1 MIIIRADRAKAKAVN
16 TELLTSGMVGP
27 QVKFV
32 FSNEWNGL
40 NKTAVFRAGDV
51 TIDVLDSQWNG
62 NICTIPNECLA
73 TSGNTITVGIY
84 GCNNDGDLIIPTVYA
99 RVGTV
104 RVGANPYGDD
114 NANPS
119 LPVYEQIRSSIG
131 KLSDLDT
138 VDKSN
143 LVAAINE
150 AAKTAD
156 NIVTYTEQSLTDEQK
171 AQVRENIGAVDIA
184 DLPTVY
190 PHPITRIESLDKTNL
205 IALRNLDSGTY
216 VLYGYFK
223 PFDGSTSTMTFG
235 SNILVSIVKKTSES
249 HVQIFYPNNNCVQYV
264 KITDTSYE
272 RKNVY
277 LNDLLSAVRF
287 DEAQELTETQQEQ
300 ARKNINAAEDGVQ
313 SDWLQNDPAAADYIK
328 NRICYDESS
337 TEEIEY
343 VDTIC
348 ESSGTHDLNMPL
360 ILGEKIRY
368 EFYST
373 SGAISYAGS
382 GIVTTDDNGTLMA
395 IFTVPGDITEDTDNA
410 VIKLY
415 ADHYVYAAGF
425 YENAVNGFSKMV
437 FIRSVPSTKI
447 KTIDPKYLPVVGGYD
462 IKASTTVTFEKSGE
476 WYSLGRY
483 GGASIGLEKFPV
495 DSAPLNGRL
504 PTKEELATA
513 KNFGGNIQAPWSGDL
528 QIIDIGDDN
537 FALSPYTDPS
547 HPTDLPVLMV
557 VNSSVTINN
566 VVIESGLYG
575 GRLALSSDIILD
587 VTSFEMDVQIIEPK
601 KIPAEYLDAEY
612 EYIKNIPGGYIESSL
627 ESVTITLGYD
637 WDGKIDTVGTVDY
650 GLCSGKFEYHELPT
664 KEDLRTATKIYTHKY
679 ERLDNGLTVYSSV
692 ETDTKFYVQ
701 DYNDFIYY
709 LSTKSSDSS
718 LKDACLVV
726 VLRSTKINNAPI
738 GKGVYLLNTYDN
750 STKMGTVYDSV
761 TIDYK
766 KNTCVKIP
774 SEFVESDFFIIK
786 VESGEDEFSIHSDTS
801 ASEIYDAV
809 QNGKYPLIVTLGIMF
824 LPSMINIT
832 QSVFTYTDE
841 ENGIKFIIT
850 FDNYGAKF
858 SFEEYSPTPIPKI
871 TSLDES
877 NIKTLRSLKNGVC
890 LLDGYFAPYTGSDST
905 LIFDP
910 PTLASINSTESVT
923 HVQIFEAY
931 NNQIQHLVITDTS
944 CETTSVLLNDL
955 NDTVLYTEQALTNE
969 EKSQALINIGAV
981 PNICVDRGTIIG
993 TFKNIDNKNAIVE
1006 DLIIACGIYYTIKP
1020 TSGTTEYSIS
1030 FSEDTDGTLTYDIS
1044 SNLTKNG
1051 YTVAITSSK
1060 KVFLNTWLVSIKVT
1074 GTSSTISGYT
1084 VTPYTDI
1091 RFPIDTITNGNQ
1103 IPVAVEYSDDS
1114 VPSNARKI
1122 FKITGKEPSGF
1133 VYNEIV
1139 TAYNQTEARDYIYSG
1154 SKAVYCKYDNPPFD
1168 WFFIGASSI
1177 VGGSYYRYSGYALKD
1192 GIIGTAE
1199 LMINSSNSSYWS
1211 FTFTQTSYSPLIVH
1225 ITASEDSGTSTST
1238 STSTSTDSVTTYTA
1252 DKTYDEIIAA
1262 AEKGPVYAEFEGQI
1276 YYQPYT
1282 LENGATIE
1290 FNSPVFYDTSSYSGN
1305 VVCSNT
1311 ITITTDNTIEVWF
1324 GSSDQY
1330 PVTVDTSVET
1340 LMEGM
1345 TPIVSSDL
1353 DGNLG
1358 WVATFPPSVRIVS
1371 STSGSNK
1378 VFDITVDDT
1387 GTIKATEVTL

>member
-343 VDTIC
+343 VDTRRN
-348 ESSGTHDLNMPL
+348 GDYTHDLNMPL

-368 EFYST
+368 EFYSKR
-373 SGAISYAGS
+373 GAISYAGS

-395 IFTVPGDITEDTDNA
+395 IFTVPGDITEDTDHA

-425 YENAVNGFSKMV
+425 YENAVQGFSKMV

-462 IKASTTVTFEKSGE
+462 IEASTTVTFEKSGN
-476 WYSLGRY
+476 WYNLGTYSGASLG
-483 GGASIGLEKFPV
+483 LEQFPV
-495 DSAPLNGRL
+495 DAAPLNGRL

-513 KNFGGNIQAPWSGDL
+513 KNFGGNIRAPWSGDL

-537 FALSPYTDPS
+537 FALSPYPDPS
-547 HPTDLPVLMV
+547 YPTDLPVLMV

-587 VTSFEMDVQIIEPK
+587 ITSFEMDVQTTEPK
-601 KIPAEYLDAEY
+601 KIPAEYLDTGNLRFNVWVKTVSNEGYTFGCSHSYDELKAAFDAGWTLSGLYSGFTLTVLPLGDDASLMFSYGPESMEKFAPVPLSGWSILRIDPENTISIEPNFDVPVFVDY
-612 EYIKNIPGGYIESSL
+612 DCFLTGNLSFSDGYSIDNSYVLEVIGDLVNGYMIGAFPTITINGLDEDFWGTNSGLVGQPMYFAGIKNGNVVYRTLGNEVELLFSKNSYGVWSIASVKYTAPIASYSL
-627 ESVTITLGYD
+627 ATASNGVYMLKNEFGVTISATNAGFQDHDLNIIRYEGKNYYLTGNEAENVGSDGVVHFRSFNGGEIVVNCTISSYSINAKSAADFYIGSMVYEGGLWKHTYYTYD
-637 WDGKIDTVGTVDY
+637 DAYQALRENGVIGFLKIIYMGT
-650 GLCSGKFEYHELPT
+650 
-664 KEDLRTATKIYTHKY
+664 
-679 ERLDNGLTVYSSV
+679 
-692 ETDTKFYVQ
+692 
-701 DYNDFIYY
+701 DFIGNPRLNY
-709 LSTKSSDSS
+709 TGH
-718 LKDACLVV
+718 
-726 VLRSTKINNAPI
+726 IN
-738 GKGVYLLNTYDN
+738 
-750 STKMGTVYDSV
+750 
-761 TIDYK
+761 
-766 KNTCVKIP
+766 
-774 SEFVESDFFIIK
+774 
-786 VESGEDEFSIHSDTS
+786 VESGTETLVFSTTALVDGVLKTF
-801 ASEIYDAV
+801 
-809 QNGKYPLIVTLGIMF
+809 TL
-824 LPSMINIT
+824 
-832 QSVFTYTDE
+832 YW
-841 ENGIKFIIT
+841 
-850 FDNYGAKF
+850 
-858 SFEEYSPTPIPKI
+858 
-871 TSLDES
+871 
-877 NIKTLRSLKNGVC
+877 KN
-890 LLDGYFAPYTGSDST
+890 DST
-905 LIFDP
+905 VSHTVT
-910 PTLASINSTESVT
+910 TLA
-923 HVQIFEAY
+923 
-931 NNQIQHLVITDTS
+931 
-944 CETTSVLLNDL
+944 
-955 NDTVLYTEQALTNE
+955 
-969 EKSQALINIGAV
+969 
-981 PNICVDRGTIIG
+981 
-993 TFKNIDNKNAIVE
+993 
-1006 DLIIACGIYYTIKP
+1006 
-1020 TSGTTEYSIS
+1020 
-1030 FSEDTDGTLTYDIS
+1030 
-1044 SNLTKNG
+1044 
-1051 YTVAITSSK
+1051 
-1060 KVFLNTWLVSIKVT
+1060 
-1074 GTSSTISGYT
+1074 
-1084 VTPYTDI
+1084 TP
-1091 RFPIDTITNGNQ
+1091 
-1103 IPVAVEYSDDS
+1103 
-1114 VPSNARKI
+1114 
-1122 FKITGKEPSGF
+1122 
-1133 VYNEIV
+1133 
-1139 TAYNQTEARDYIYSG
+1139 
-1154 SKAVYCKYDNPPFD
+1154 
-1168 WFFIGASSI
+1168 
-1177 VGGSYYRYSGYALKD
+1177 
-1192 GIIGTAE
+1192 
-1199 LMINSSNSSYWS
+1199 
-1211 FTFTQTSYSPLIVH
+1211 
-1225 ITASEDSGTSTST
+1225 
-1238 STSTSTDSVTTYTA
+1238 
-1252 DKTYDEIIAA
+1252 
-1262 AEKGPVYAEFEGQI
+1262 
-1276 YYQPYT
+1276 
-1282 LENGATIE
+1282 AT
-1290 FNSPVFYDTSSYSGN
+1290 
-1305 VVCSNT
+1305 
-1311 ITITTDNTIEVWF
+1311 
-1324 GSSDQY
+1324 
-1330 PVTVDTSVET
+1330 
-1340 LMEGM
+1340 
-1345 TPIVSSDL
+1345 
-1353 DGNLG
+1353 
-1358 WVATFPPSVRIVS
+1358 
-1371 STSGSNK
+1371 
-1378 VFDITVDDT
+1378 
-1387 GTIKATEVTL
+1387 